1 MSKTSPS
8 SPPDLLTAAIEAHGG
23 AERWAEVEE
32 LAIRVRSGGVA
43 LALKSRRSAFSAYE
57 ARVST
62 REPRMV
68 ATSWPEPGQRGV
80 FAGEVVRIE
89 GEDGGTLAEL
99 RDPRSA
105 FKGLLTV
112 RWDHLHLLY
121 FAGYAMWGY
130 LNQPF
135 LLAQPGFEAREIE
148 PWEEDGETWRR
159 LAVTFPPD
167 VPSHSREQVFYF
179 DSHLRLRRNDYT
191 AEVFGRWARGAHY
204 SDEHREFG
212 GLLFPT
218 RRRVFPRAR
227 SNRPRPG
234 PTLVWIDLESVEP
247 VSAARA
253 P

>member
-1 MSKTSPS
+1 
-8 SPPDLLTAAIEAHGG
+8 
-23 AERWAEVEE
+23 
-32 LAIRVRSGGVA
+32 
-43 LALKSRRSAFSAYE
+43 
-57 ARVST
+57 
-62 REPRMV
+62 MV
-68 ATSWPEPGQRGV
+68 ATSWPQPGQRGV
-80 FAGEVVRIE
+80 FAGDVVRIE
-89 GEDGGTLAEL
+89 DEDGRTLAEM

-135 LLAQPGFEAREIE
+135 LLARPGFEAREME
-148 PWEEDGETWRR
+148 PWEEAGETWRR

-167 VPSHSREQVFYF
+167 VPAHSREQVFYF
-179 DSHLRLRRNDYT
+179 DSDLRLRRHDYT
-191 AEVFGRWARGAHY
+191 AEVFGRWAHGAHY
-204 SDEHREFG
+204 SDEHRQFG

-234 PTLVWIDLESVEP
+234 PTLVWIDVESVEP